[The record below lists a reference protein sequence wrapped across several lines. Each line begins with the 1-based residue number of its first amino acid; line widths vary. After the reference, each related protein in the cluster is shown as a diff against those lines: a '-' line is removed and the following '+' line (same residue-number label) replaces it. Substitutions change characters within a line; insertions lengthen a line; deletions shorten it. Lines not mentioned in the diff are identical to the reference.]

1 MWSIQETKA
10 QSTKSEYKK
19 KKFHKMEPSIMK
31 TNTNKKI

>member
-19 KKFHKMEPSIMK
+19 KFHKMEPSSIK